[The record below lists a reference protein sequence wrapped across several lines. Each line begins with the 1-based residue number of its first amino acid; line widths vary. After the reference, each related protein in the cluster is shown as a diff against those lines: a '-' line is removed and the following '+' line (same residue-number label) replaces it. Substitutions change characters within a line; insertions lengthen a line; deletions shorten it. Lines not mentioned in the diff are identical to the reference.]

1 MGQSVPVDDDNG
13 NNSLQKTFFRSINPG
28 W

>member
-1 MGQSVPVDDDNG
+1 MGQSVPVDDDNR
-13 NNSLQKTFFRSINPG
+13 NNRFQKTFFRSINLD